1 MVACLLPV
9 VLLNAAYTQ
18 GNTEF
23 QALAQ
28 LVLSPGL
35 VPTGVG
41 SEFTFPLFVSLS
53 FCVPLHY
60 KGWGLT
66 LALCLTLPTQLAGLA
81 VQLAYQGVLVIQINI
96 KKSLF
101 CPSVICDLG
110 LSVSLTLTDHF
121 TITMNGLRVLCVG
134 HRCPQLRLRCQG
146 LSPNLWTLLKIP

>member
-35 VPTGVG
+35 VPTGVD

-60 KGWGLT
+60 KG
-66 LALCLTLPTQLAGLA
+66 
-81 VQLAYQGVLVIQINI
+81 
-96 KKSLF
+96 
-101 CPSVICDLG
+101 
-110 LSVSLTLTDHF
+110 
-121 TITMNGLRVLCVG
+121 
-134 HRCPQLRLRCQG
+134 
-146 LSPNLWTLLKIP
+146 